1 MQTIQIGLNN
11 PQAINLLR
19 ELDALQLITIMP
31 TTESSVL
38 QVSVEEY
45 QQRTGLKLDKDDYDL
60 VTGQLECGVEEP
72 LLMQD
77 IVAAV
82 KEVRAERNA
91 ARR

>member
-60 VTGQLECGVEEP
+60 VAGQLECGVE
-72 LLMQD
+72 
-77 IVAAV
+77 
-82 KEVRAERNA
+82 
-91 ARR
+91 